1 MQKTIK
7 TASRRSK
14 PPCSRRDEFLKRD
27 RQLSLSGHPRQSK
40 PGKLIAPSQ
49 TKRKRPR
56 KDNAVHVSLP
66 SDAIVKQRRLKD
78 NQRKASPLIPGRSG
92 RPRGGPPAKLDLNS
106 KSSYPRLRAV
116 ETAENSPPPPLSR
129 EEYARQVPKPT
140 AQAPER
146 TAEPLEDADIGPTR
160 ISVNALSQR
169 NSLLWISFP
178 SPAFLHASSCP
189 SAASALSAAAA

>member
-66 SDAIVKQRRLKD
+66 SDAIVKQLRLKD
-78 NQRKASPLIPGRSG
+78 DQRKASPLIPGRSG
-92 RPRGGPPAKLDLNS
+92 RPRGDPPAKLDLNS
-106 KSSYPRLRAV
+106 KSSYPAPSRGRDGRKFSAPASQQGGV
-116 ETAENSPPPPLSR
+116 SSTSPETNRSGA
-129 EEYARQVPKPT
+129 
-140 AQAPER
+140 
-146 TAEPLEDADIGPTR
+146 
-160 ISVNALSQR
+160 
-169 NSLLWISFP
+169 
-178 SPAFLHASSCP
+178 
-189 SAASALSAAAA
+189 

>member
-40 PGKLIAPSQ
+40 LGKRIAPSQ

-66 SDAIVKQRRLKD
+66 SDAIVKQRGNR
-78 NQRKASPLIPGRSG
+78 SPTFRS
-92 RPRGGPPAKLDLNS
+92 RNPT
-106 KSSYPRLRAV
+106 PRLYR
-116 ETAENSPPPPLSR
+116 S
-129 EEYARQVPKPT
+129 EE
-140 AQAPER
+140 
-146 TAEPLEDADIGPTR
+146 
-160 ISVNALSQR
+160 
-169 NSLLWISFP
+169 
-178 SPAFLHASSCP
+178 
-189 SAASALSAAAA
+189 ASASHVAIDLELAGPKTTKPHRPASQQVGGSIVRHWKPR